1 MHRQLLR
8 GRRVIARKDQIVD
21 KLFQPTRSTE
31 SKVWVDSNF
40 LRRFL
45 SCEDDLEDLFRNA
58 LRSNTIY
65 KRESFLCE
73 HSQGLN
79 PRKARQGKLIS
90 SDMYDALE
98 SILRHEYEMFLDDRS
113 EDTKLACQLTLMDN
127 KFIDGDNLTCREC
140 GISYQQETA
149 KKHELF
155 DTLISINDALIPG
168 ENDITEVD
176 DTEDS
181 PDVYAVSRTWVTNF
195 KEYMKKKVREM
206 KTPPIRGSEEVVN
219 SLCGGIDVLDLKE
232 LTGEGKT
239 DGYKSTDNSVD
250 LTSDTA
256 EPSKGEEER
265 RDRDPFKGEED
276 PTWKVTCKLIVLS
289 LLCTIP
295 NHFALIMNSN

>member
-8 GRRVIARKDQIVD
+8 GRRLTARKDLIVD

-58 LRSNTIY
+58 IESNTLY

-79 PRKARQGKLIS
+79 PRKARQGKLLS
-90 SDMYDALE
+90 MEMYDALE

-113 EDTKLACQLTLMDN
+113 EDTKLARQLTLMDQ
-127 KFIDGDNLTCREC
+127 KFIDGENLTCQDC
-140 GISYQQETA
+140 GVSYQQETA
-149 KKHELF
+149 KKYELF
-155 DTLISINDALIPG
+155 DTLISINDGLLPG
-168 ENDITEVD
+168 LNDLTTVD
-176 DTEDS
+176 ETEDS
-181 PDVYAVSRTWVTNF
+181 PDIYVISRTWVNSF
-195 KEYMKKKVREM
+195 REYMKKKVREM
-206 KTPPIRGSEEVVN
+206 ETPPVRGAEEVIN
-219 SLCGGIDVLDLKE
+219 SLCGGIDVVDLKE
-232 LTGEGKT
+232 VTGERKT

-250 LTSDTA
+250 LTADTVD
-256 EPSKGEEER
+256 PSKKEEDR

-276 PTWKVTCKLIVLS
+276 PTWKVTCKYICLFVYQTIRALIIVL
-289 LLCTIP
+289 L
-295 NHFALIMNSN
+295 